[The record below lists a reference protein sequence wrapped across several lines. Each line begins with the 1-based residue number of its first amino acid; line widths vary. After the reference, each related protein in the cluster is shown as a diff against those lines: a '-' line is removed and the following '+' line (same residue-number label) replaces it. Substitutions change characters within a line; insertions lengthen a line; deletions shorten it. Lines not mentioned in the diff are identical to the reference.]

1 MSTAARM
8 HYSHDLYLHALADS
22 GIKLEYWAGVIYAMA
37 GGTPEHG
44 ALAAKIIG
52 LLESR
57 LPPGCKTFSS
67 DVKVR
72 IAAADVT
79 VFPDAF
85 IVCGK
90 IQRAVDDALAIANPG
105 LIIEVT
111 SPSTKEYDRGDKL
124 KAYKLLK
131 SVQAIWLIAHDAVRV
146 TSVERQAKSWKTI
159 EHGKGDA
166 LTLTSPALTIDVDAI
181 YRALDGF

>member
-1 MSTAARM
+1 M
-8 HYSHDLYLHALADS
+8 HYSHDQYLSALEDS

-44 ALAAKIIG
+44 ALAASIIT
-52 LLESR
+52 LLGAK
-57 LPPGCKTFSS
+57 LPSGCRTFSS

-72 IAAADVT
+72 IAAGDIT

-85 IVCGK
+85 LVCGK
-90 IQRAVDDALAIANPG
+90 VQRAADDALAVANPG

-131 SVQAIWLIAHDAVRV
+131 SVQAIWLIAHEGPRV
-146 TSVERQAKSWKTI
+146 TAVERQGKSWKTL
-159 EHGKGDA
+159 EHGKGDR
-166 LTLTSPALTIDVDAI
+166 LTLTAPALTIDVDAI